1 MDGCFKGQVSI
12 FSGIFTTKAF
22 LGSGQAPS
30 TNAQKLQECS
40 ATNSYACQVP
50 NKWNQSKLQLILGA
64 SFLDITLVPKQSFDE
79 PPGPWGRFGWRGGAF
94 RINCRTFR
102 LFSFIRF
109 SAAIRLYAPKPWL
122 EHVSRPKFRKRWDSI
137 RMFFF
142 VFHKQRA
149 YQIRLIRACCLDIT
163 TRDLTPSSKLSWPAL
178 LKDQN
183 ATQKVNMSL
192 KLRCLLHLLRQHGFF
207 MASRIRSLF
216 LPFAAAWDISPSSAV
231 SMQRTWFK
239 FKLLIVFITLDVD
252 WIEELEDSDSQFDET
267 ASSDSPESESGAS

>member
-1 MDGCFKGQVSI
+1 MNHLDREEDLDEEVELSESSAEPSDSSASSASRQPFACMLQSLGLNMFQDQNLEKDGI
-12 FSGIFTTKAF
+12 
-22 LGSGQAPS
+22 PS
-30 TNAQKLQECS
+30 EC
-40 ATNSYACQVP
+40 
-50 NKWNQSKLQLILGA
+50 
-64 SFLDITLVPKQSFDE
+64 
-79 PPGPWGRFGWRGGAF
+79 
-94 RINCRTFR
+94 
-102 LFSFIRF
+102 
-109 SAAIRLYAPKPWL
+109 
-122 EHVSRPKFRKRWDSI
+122 
-137 RMFFF
+137 FFF